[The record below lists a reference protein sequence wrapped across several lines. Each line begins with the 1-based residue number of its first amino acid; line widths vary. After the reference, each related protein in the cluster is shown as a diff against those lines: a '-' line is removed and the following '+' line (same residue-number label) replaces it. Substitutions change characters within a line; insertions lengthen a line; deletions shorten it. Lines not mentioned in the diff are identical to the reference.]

1 MPTGTGFLNGAG
13 TTNASLEYTP
23 IVNSFTSKFKLT
35 QNIAGVV
42 NLANYIISP
51 GILDSIFT
59 NPETWLSALM
69 WYPFDVNQGNT
80 SASVGYL
87 QIGPTK
93 VGENNENE
101 RIEIEDINPY
111 LSTFFTLG
119 EFYCEP
125 YFNNFADYNG
135 YTKIEIYLPFYGFV
149 EVMPNDVMGKYIQF
163 RLGLDYNTGSA
174 TYYIGVSDDSIAVGT
189 VPPISS
195 EDESTVRIIST
206 FTFQLGVQLPLGSTN
221 TAEVYR
227 NIILGAV
234 KSAGSAVSLYAT
246 GTEMATSAVSTP
258 LIFGSAIDSLSAM
271 HLSVRSGVANNSLAN
286 LRGSLSVQVVI
297 YRPRLK
303 TVGAD
308 YNHLYGRP
316 LGVDI
321 PISSL
326 QGYTEM
332 SRIHFEGDMFGT
344 CTATEYNMIERAFS
358 QGVLL

>member
-1 MPTGTGFLNGAG
+1 MPTGTGFLNGAS

-23 IVNSFTSKFKLT
+23 LVNSFTRKFKLS

-42 NLANYIISP
+42 NLANYIIAP
-51 GILDSIFT
+51 DLLDSIFAD
-59 NPETWLSALM
+59 PQDWLSSLV
-69 WYPFDVNQGNT
+69 WYPFDVNQGMT
-80 SASVGYL
+80 STTTGYL
-87 QIGPTK
+87 QLGSAKIGELDADK
-93 VGENNENE
+93 

-174 TYYIGVSDDSIAVGT
+174 TYYVGVSDSSIAVGT

-195 EDESTVRIIST
+195 EDESSIRVLST
-206 FTFQLGVQLPLGSTN
+206 HTFQLGVQLPLGSVN

-227 NIILGAV
+227 NIILGSVKAAGTAV
-234 KSAGSAVSLYAT
+234 GAFAT
-246 GTEMATSAVSTP
+246 GGATLLESVPA
-258 LIFGSAIDSLSAM
+258 IFGSAMDSLSSM
-271 HLSVRSGVANNSLAN
+271 HASVRSGVANNSVAN
-286 LRGSLSVQVVI
+286 LRGSLSVQVII

-303 TVGAD
+303 TAGTD

-332 SRIHFEGDMFGT
+332 TRIHFEGDMFGT

>member
-1 MPTGTGFLNGAG
+1 MPTGTSFLNGAG
-13 TTNASLEYTP
+13 TRNASLEYTP
-23 IVNSFTSKFKLT
+23 LVNSFTRKFKLT
-35 QNIAGVV
+35 QNITGVV

-51 GILDSIFT
+51 GILESIFT
-59 NPETWLSALM
+59 NPEMWLSSLM

-80 SASVGYL
+80 TVSVEYL
-87 QIGPTK
+87 QIGSTK

-111 LSTFFTLG
+111 VSTFFTVG

-149 EVMPNDVMGKYIQF
+149 EIMPNDVMGKYIQF

-174 TYYIGVSDDSIAVGT
+174 TYYIGVSDSSIASGS
-189 VPPISS
+189 VPPIST

-206 FTFQLGVQLPLGSTN
+206 YTFQLGVQLPLGSTN

-227 NIILGAV
+227 NIILGTV
-234 KSAGSAVSLYAT
+234 KSAGSAVSLYAA

-258 LIFGSAIDSLSAM
+258 LIFGSALDSLSAM
-271 HLSVRSGVANNSLAN
+271 HLSVRSGVSNNSLAN
-286 LRGSLSVQVVI
+286 LRGSLSVQVII

-326 QGYTEM
+326 EGYTEM
-332 SRIHFEGDMFGT
+332 SRMHLEGDMFGT